1 MTFTVENVPEQ
12 RIEKYVSNFYNV
24 NGMYIDNYSYAKI
37 TMIHVQYLLMYTIQ
51 NIFSVQWKFIAKT
64 VI

>member
-37 TMIHVQYLLMYTIQ
+37 TMIHVQYL
-51 NIFSVQWKFIAKT
+51 
-64 VI
+64 